1 MNDKRQP
8 NDDESHPAAQDGTQK
23 HGPELE
29 ATHTGAGENYKPGMD
44 NGPTTPVHLMSPE
57 ELRQFVQENSQKAL
71 ARHLKTLTKEQIG
84 DCCIKHPGF
93 ALLFCIN
100 FISMDQLKYCIEK
113 DPRTASVYASELTL
127 TEKQIYESGRLH
139 PGTTLAGFEPEKFQT
154 VLLAICIRKEPGP
167 ALKQSLDSDAFLTL
181 NDEQF
186 EYCCIKAPAKA
197 LKFVAYK
204 MHDALFKEC
213 ARLEPWEAYK
223 NAPDRLSVEE
233 LLRYACDHGYVI
245 RNLLAANPSNPIV
258 MKLAPYLGLLDE
270 DTAKVVARAIAA
282 DL

>member
-8 NDDESHPAAQDGTQK
+8 NNDESHPAAQDGPQK

-29 ATHTGAGENYKPGMD
+29 ATHTGAGKNYQPGMD
-44 NGPTTPVHLMSPE
+44 NGPKTPVHLMSPE

-84 DCCIKHPGF
+84 VCCIKDPGF
-93 ALLFCIN
+93 ALLFCN
-100 FISMDQLKYCIEK
+100 NLISMDQLKYCIEK
-113 DPRTASVYASELTL
+113 DPKTASVYASELTL
-127 TEKQIYESGRLH
+127 TEKQIYEIGRLR

-154 VLLAICIRKEPGP
+154 VLLAICIRKEPWP
-167 ALKQSLDSDAFLTL
+167 ALKLSLRSDAFFTL

-186 EYCCIKAPAKA
+186 EYCCLKAPAKA
-197 LKFVAYK
+197 LKLVADQMY
-204 MHDALFKEC
+204 DALFMKC
-213 ARLEPWEAYK
+213 ARRNPWAAYK
-223 NAPDRLSVEE
+223 NAPDRLSTEQ

-258 MKLAPYLGLLDE
+258 MKLAPHLGLLDE